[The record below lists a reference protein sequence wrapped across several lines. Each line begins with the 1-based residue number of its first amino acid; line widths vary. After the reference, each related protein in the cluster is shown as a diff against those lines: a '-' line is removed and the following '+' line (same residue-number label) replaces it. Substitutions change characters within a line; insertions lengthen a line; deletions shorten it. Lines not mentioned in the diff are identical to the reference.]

1 MIINT
6 EQIRELLDNEN
17 ISTNQIQDITGF
29 NRKNVWMYR
38 TGRTDINK
46 IQLHTLIKLQ
56 QCYNATHNTLM
67 KYKNFEQVIDSYN
80 GRLGPT
86 EIFISPDYELKIIYD
101 GIVGEIGQ
109 EDIKVTD
116 KDTENKL
123 NNRKLK
129 NLLRELEND

>member
-6 EQIRELLDNEN
+6 EQIKALLSNQN
-17 ISTNQIQDITGF
+17 ISTNQIQNITGF

-56 QCYNATHNTLM
+56 QCYNATHDTLM
-67 KYKNFEQVIDSYN
+67 KYNNFEQVIDSYN
-80 GRLGPT
+80 GRFGMT
-86 EIFISPDYELKIIYD
+86 EIFISPEGELKIIYD

-123 NNRKLK
+123 NNHKLK
-129 NLLRELEND
+129 KLLHEVEND

>member
-17 ISTNQIQDITGF
+17 ISTNQIQNITGF

-56 QCYNATHNTLM
+56 QCYNATHDTLM

-80 GRLGPT
+80 GRFGPT
-86 EIFISPDYELKIIYD
+86 EIFITPDGELKIIYD
-101 GIVGEIGQ
+101 GIVGEIRQ

-129 NLLRELEND
+129 NLLREVEND

>member
-6 EQIRELLDNEN
+6 EEIRELLDNEN

-56 QCYNATHNTLM
+56 QCYNATHDTLM

-80 GRLGPT
+80 GRFGPT
-86 EIFISPDYELKIIYD
+86 EIFMSPDGELKIIYD

-109 EDIKVTD
+109 DDVKVID

-123 NNRKLK
+123 YNSKLK
-129 NLLRELEND
+129 NLLREI

>member
-6 EQIRELLDNEN
+6 EQISELLDNQN
-17 ISTNQIQDITGF
+17 ISTNQIQNITGF

-56 QCYNATHNTLM
+56 QCYNATHDTLM

-80 GRLGPT
+80 GRFGPT
-86 EIFISPDYELKIIYD
+86 EIFISPDGELKIIYD
-101 GIVGEIGQ
+101 GIVGEITQ
-109 EDIKVTD
+109 DDIKVTD
-116 KDTENKL
+116 KDAENKL

>member
-6 EQIRELLDNEN
+6 EQISELLDNQN
-17 ISTNQIQDITGF
+17 ISTNQIQNITGF

-56 QCYNATHNTLM
+56 QCYNATHDTLM

-80 GRLGPT
+80 GRFGMT
-86 EIFISPDYELKIIYD
+86 EIFISPDGELKIIYD

-109 EDIKVTD
+109 DDIKVTD

-123 NNRKLK
+123 NNPKLK
-129 NLLRELEND
+129 KLLQKVEND